1 MTRREEAPVK
11 SSPLEIPVNTR
22 SLTVIRKLKG
32 HGLGGGGGSVGGRHN
47 TAHRNTII
55 VNGFA
60 CKSLNVFE

>member
-32 HGLGGGGGSVGGRHN
+32 HGLGGGGAAWVADTTQHTG
-47 TAHRNTII
+47 TQ
-55 VNGFA
+55 
-60 CKSLNVFE
+60 LL